1 MDATCRPA
9 VNAIEC
15 SGCGGCVDMHP
26 HMFGWD
32 DTAERPVVKDGR
44 FPCEDVRQ
52 AVAICP
58 RDCIEAV
65 DEE

>member
-15 SGCGGCVDMHP
+15 SGCGGCVDMFP
-26 HMFGWD
+26 QMFGWD
-32 DTAERPVVKDGR
+32 DGSDRPEVKDGR
-44 FPCEDVRQ
+44 FSCEEVHQ

-65 DEE
+65 DAE